1 MSSER
6 SPDLEHPSVAFEDER
21 GDIIDLVQGESFDA
35 ASMITTRA
43 GGIRGNHYHNE
54 TYQVIY
60 VLAGSMRLVTQMPG
74 QRVVTRIAK
83 AGDLIRTPPVERH
96 AVQAIEDC
104 TMVVLTR
111 GPRAGD
117 NYESDTLRLAEPL
130 IKR

>member
-1 MSSER
+1 VS
-6 SPDLEHPSVAFEDER
+6 DAR
-21 GDIIDLVQGESFDA
+21 GNIIDLVQGEPFDA
-35 ASMITTRA
+35 ASIISTLA

-54 TYQVIY
+54 TFQVIY
-60 VLAGSMRLVTQMPG
+60 VLTGSLRLVTQMPG
-74 QRVVTRIAK
+74 HAAITPIAK

-111 GPRAGD
+111 GPRAGN
-117 NYESDTLRLAEPL
+117 NYESDTLRLVDPL